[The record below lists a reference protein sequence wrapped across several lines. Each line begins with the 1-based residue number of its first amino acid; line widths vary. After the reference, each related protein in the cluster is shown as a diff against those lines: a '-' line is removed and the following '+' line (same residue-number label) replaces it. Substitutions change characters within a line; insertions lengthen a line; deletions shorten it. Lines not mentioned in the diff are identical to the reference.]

1 MAKELEQH
9 ECPQCHKIFWTKYS
23 YKKFCSTQCC
33 SRYAYEHNK
42 WQRSINWPKTRKC
55 EFCGKEFSV
64 KVANHKFCSEKC
76 CTDYHHGKKS
86 PQEKIPKR
94 KCLNCGK
101 EFFSFS
107 EKQKYCCDKCGKEYR
122 KKLEQPKEKKK
133 TLDEWARE
141 ARECN
146 LDYGNYRALIE
157 MGKTYEELKATAD
170 NRLMI
175 GHARRHNRIG

>member
-23 YKKFCSTQCC
+23 YKKFCSTKCC
-33 SRYAYEHNK
+33 SRYAYEHNH

-55 EFCGKEFSV
+55 AICGEEFAVKTYNQKYCSDKCRRLAEGKED
-64 KVANHKFCSEKC
+64 K
-76 CTDYHHGKKS
+76 T
-86 PQEKIPKR
+86 R

-107 EKQKYCCDKCGKEYR
+107 AQRKFCCKECGNEYR
-122 KKLEQPKEKKK
+122 KKLKQPKVKTK
-133 TLDEWARE
+133 TLDDWIRE
-141 ARECN
+141 ANECN
-146 LDYGNYRALIE
+146 LDYGNYRAMIE
-157 MGKTYEELKATAD
+157 SGKTYEELKATAD